1 PAALMNARRVTAMR
15 TSLSDL
21 QDVAPP
27 LAVLGSLDER
37 GRFRRIASAQ
47 VLVVP
52 LDLLAGPVRYVAQ
65 VVRLGRPAGVLE
77 VRARY
82 GPETFGIVH
91 PFHPVAGRSRQRL
104 GRRLEVLEAL

>member
-1 PAALMNARRVTAMR
+1 MGTGWTASFAGTAVPAPCARTITGAATDATLAALRNSRRVTAMR

-65 VVRLGRPAGVLE
+65 VVRFGRP
-77 VRARY
+77 
-82 GPETFGIVH
+82 
-91 PFHPVAGRSRQRL
+91 
-104 GRRLEVLEAL
+104 